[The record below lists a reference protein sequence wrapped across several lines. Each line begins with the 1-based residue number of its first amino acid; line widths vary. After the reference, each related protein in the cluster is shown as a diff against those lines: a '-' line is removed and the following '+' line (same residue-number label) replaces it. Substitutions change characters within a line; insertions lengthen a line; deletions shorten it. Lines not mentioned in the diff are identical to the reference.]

1 MAAKEPQ
8 GQGKNSLNGGIMDF
22 NKLFQL
28 VVAASLINN
37 FVFTRFLGLCIF
49 FGVSRRMETAI
60 GMSIT
65 FVSVMVIS
73 SVLSWLIFKTVM
85 IPLDVTFLKIIVFI
99 GIIATLVQSAETVM
113 KKMSP
118 SLYYKLG
125 IYLALIT
132 TNCIILAV
140 PLINAGE
147 GYTLIESIAFGIGSG
162 LGFAL
167 ALIIMASIREKLE
180 LAEVPAPF
188 KGLPISFIVAG
199 LIALAFTGFSGLIT
213 L

>member
-1 MAAKEPQ
+1 
-8 GQGKNSLNGGIMDF
+8 MDF

-28 VVAASLINN
+28 IVAASLINN

-49 FGVSRRMETAI
+49 FGVTKKMETSV

-65 FVSVMVIS
+65 FTAVMVIS
-73 SVLSWLIFKTVM
+73 AALNWVIYKFIMVPM
-85 IPLDVTFLKIIVFI
+85 DITFLKIIVFI
-99 GIIATLVQSAETVM
+99 GVIAALVQSADTIM
-113 KKMSP
+113 KKLSP
-118 SLYYKLG
+118 ALYYKLG

-140 PLINAGE
+140 PLINSGE
-147 GYTLIESIAFGIGSG
+147 NYNFFESMAFGVGSG

-180 LAEVPAPF
+180 LADIPAPF
-188 KGLPISFIVAG
+188 RGLPISFIVAG

>member
-1 MAAKEPQ
+1 M
-8 GQGKNSLNGGIMDF
+8 STDF
-22 NKLFQL
+22 TKLFEL
-28 VVAASLINN
+28 IVSASLINN

-49 FGVSRRMETAI
+49 FGVSKKMETAV

-65 FVSVMVIS
+65 FTAVMMVSASISWFIFNYVMV
-73 SVLSWLIFKTVM
+73 
-85 IPLDVTFLKIIVFI
+85 PLDITFLKIIVFI
-99 GIIATLVQSAETVM
+99 GIVAGLVQASDTIMRKVA
-113 KKMSP
+113 P
-118 SLYYKLG
+118 GLYYKLG
-125 IYLALIT
+125 IYLALIS

-147 GYTLIESIAFGIGSG
+147 HYSFIQSISFGLGSG

-167 ALIIMASIREKLE
+167 ALIIMASIREKIE

-188 KGLPISFIVAG
+188 KGLPMAFVITG

>member
-1 MAAKEPQ
+1 
-8 GQGKNSLNGGIMDF
+8 MDF
-22 NKLFQL
+22 GKLFEL

-49 FGVSRRMETAI
+49 FGVSRKMETAV
-60 GMSIT
+60 GMSMT
-65 FVSVMVIS
+65 FTAVMVVSAALSWIVFTSVMIENS
-73 SVLSWLIFKTVM
+73 LYPGSPDL
-85 IPLDVTFLKIIVFI
+85 TFLKIIIFI
-99 GIIATLVQSAETVM
+99 GIVAAFVQSADTIM
-113 KKMSP
+113 KKVSP
-118 SLYYKLG
+118 TLYYKLG
-125 IYLALIT
+125 VYLALIT

-147 GYTLIESIAFGIGSG
+147 GYTFLESLAFGLGSG

-167 ALIIMASIREKLE
+167 AMVIMASIREKLE
-180 LAEVPAPF
+180 LANVPAPF
-188 KGLPISFIVAG
+188 KGLPISFIIAG